1 VKKDEERKVEDEW
14 REELKSD
21 MLIVGVLFR
30 EVAGERNDLYCSKAK
45 KQSVLFSRNSPLKKS
60 ALTDSVDTRE

>member
-1 VKKDEERKVEDEW
+1 VKKDEERKIEDEW

-30 EVAGERNDLYCSKAK
+30 EVAGERNDLYCPKAK
-45 KQSVLFSRNSPLKKS
+45 KQSLLVFRNSRLEKI
-60 ALTDSVDTRE
+60 ALTDSVDT